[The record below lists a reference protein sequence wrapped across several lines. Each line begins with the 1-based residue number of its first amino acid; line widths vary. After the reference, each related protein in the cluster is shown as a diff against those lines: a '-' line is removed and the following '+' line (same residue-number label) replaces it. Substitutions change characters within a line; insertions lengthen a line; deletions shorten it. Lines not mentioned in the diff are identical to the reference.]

1 MLEVTNEMMQEFRRV
16 TPFVF
21 ITPAE
26 LRAGLT
32 AVFRMPDVHR
42 EIVLAWRDDQ
52 EAGRSE
58 MEAQRVQEH
67 RHQERLGVLY
77 DEEPF

>member
-1 MLEVTNEMMQEFRRV
+1 MFEVTNEMLAEFRRV
-16 TPFVF
+16 SPFAF

-26 LRAGLT
+26 LKAGLA
-32 AVFRMPDVHR
+32 AVCKMPEVQR
-42 EIVLAWRDDQ
+42 EIVRNWRDDQ
-52 EAGRSE
+52 EAGQSE

-67 RHQERLGVLY
+67 RHQESLGVLY